1 MNPSKIKSLVTRWQ
15 DARLSWAPKRVARL
29 GEEIM
34 ERVNEELEEIKQ
46 TPRNPKFEWSESC
59 MNIEAHSHYWLR
71 LDCWRRQGYVPRDQW
86 SVSHTVTH
94 VTDSSEERGEVR
106 WIIL

>member
-34 ERVNEELEEIKQ
+34 ERVNEDLEEIKQ
-46 TPRNPKFEWSESC
+46 TPRNPKFEWRFEELYETLKP
-59 MNIEAHSHYWLR
+59 MAHYWLR
-71 LDCWRRQGYVPRDQW
+71 LRLLEKAGICPEAPRTSE
-86 SVSHTVTH
+86 SVSQIPVT
-94 VTDSSEERGEVR
+94 
-106 WIIL
+106 LP